1 MKVIAK
7 KDVHIREGTPFKKT
21 NNKKGVLFKG
31 FELKVAKT
39 VSGEEINNND
49 QWYVDGNGDYLWSGG
64 FNHLPS
70 VMASSTNASISIPPQ
85 VSDYRSLFLDIP
97 EEWNEMENGE
107 YIYKGQG
114 IKLGIID
121 WGFDLSHLSIA
132 HLSKPNRRFDM
143 TKSNSDGN
151 DDLNPNN
158 THGSE
163 CISLIASDLTKGAIG
178 GIAPDTDVFFLQTKK
193 NDSAS
198 FKRAVEKAAELNLH
212 ILFSAVT
219 ARKPANT
226 LDDQVMQWMER
237 KNGKKSCLFVGASNK
252 SVQLATLDNPLF
264 PFNLSNC
271 LSVGGIWIE
280 PPFTFWDFKKLNYLF
295 YTQTDIQLIQ
305 GNNVK
310 NKAFTSSY
318 ASALFAGLMCIYLSS
333 KRNVNHE
340 EMEISPED
348 VRNLLYDRWES
359 FHDNTLIFSELFPGQ
374 IKPSIAKLKPLE
386 T

>member
-21 NNKKGVLFKG
+21 NNKKGVLHKG
-31 FELKVAKT
+31 FKIKVVKT
-39 VSGEEINNND
+39 VSGEEIKNND
-49 QWYVDGNGDYLWSGG
+49 QWYMDGNGDYLWSGG
-64 FNHLPS
+64 FNPLPS
-70 VMASSTNASISIPPQ
+70 VVATNVNASISIPTQ

-107 YIYKGQG
+107 YKYRGQG

-121 WGFDLSHLSIA
+121 WGFDLSHPSIS
-132 HLSKPNRRFDM
+132 HLNKPDRKFDM

-151 DDLNPNN
+151 DDLNSNN

-163 CISLIASDLTKGAIG
+163 CISLIASNLSKGIIG
-178 GIAPDTDVFFLQTKK
+178 GIAPDTDVFFLQTKE

-198 FKRAVEKAAELNLH
+198 FKRAVEKAAELDLH

-226 LDDQVMQWMER
+226 FDDQVMQWMER

-264 PFNLSNC
+264 PFDLSNC

-280 PPFTFWDFKKLNYLF
+280 PSSTFWDFKKLNYLF

-305 GNNVK
+305 GNTVR

-318 ASALFAGLMCIYLSS
+318 ASALFAGLICIYLSS
-333 KRNVNHE
+333 KRNVNQK
-340 EMEISPED
+340 EMEISPKD
-348 VRNLLYDRWES
+348 VRNLLFEKWVS
-359 FHDNTLIFSELFPGQ
+359 FQDNTLTFAKLFPGQ